1 MDSIFRRKEKHR
13 ARQSSQSSQ
22 DVGGVPYNKLS
33 QSAASPIPVATL
45 GPNLRQS
52 SGSVNISAPVTNP
65 TLTNEGTDLN
75 YGHPRK
81 AIVSGSARMEM
92 PIPEPYRPNG
102 YNSNSSMNP
111 GSPPTQGNTS
121 WGGSTQPFPV
131 ERSTSSS
138 TVASSRASNRSD
150 ASSKVSGIMA
160 TPSRTRRTTGSTEN
174 PSIVASPRQGTS
186 ATIRPASN
194 ASKTDYRLSGYAPST
209 SSTTSDSHHSYHSH
223 HSHHSGI
230 SRLLHRDEERP
241 PPEELDQMFYEVL
254 QARGMSDGDM
264 GNMDADMRWR
274 LVQEHR
280 RMEGRSSRRAVVA
293 GPGQVGPPE
302 QGSPEWYL
310 KKLVDGTI
318 TSRDVS
324 GLGVSLRT
332 GSIP

>member
-1 MDSIFRRKEKHR
+1 MDSLFRRKEKHR
-13 ARQSSQSSQ
+13 TRQSSQSST
-22 DVGGVPYNKLS
+22 DVGGVPYDKLS
-33 QSAASPIPVATL
+33 QSGKSPIPVATL

-52 SGSVNISAPVTNP
+52 AGNVNISAPITNP

-75 YGHPRK
+75 YGRPGK
-81 AIVSGSARMEM
+81 AVVSGSGWMEM
-92 PIPEPYRPNG
+92 PVPEPYRPNG
-102 YNSNSSMNP
+102 YNGSSSMSP

-121 WGGSTQPFPV
+121 WAGSPSPFNVDPA
-131 ERSTSSS
+131 TSSAS
-138 TVASSRASNRSD
+138 LASSRASNRSD
-150 ASSKVSGIMA
+150 ISSNASSIMA
-160 TPSRTRRTTGSTEN
+160 TPGPSRTRRTAGSSDTT
-174 PSIVASPRQGTS
+174 SVVTSPRPAPS
-186 ATIRPASN
+186 ATVRPASN
-194 ASKTDYRLSGYAPST
+194 ASKADYRLSGYAPST

-223 HSHHSGI
+223 HSGI
-230 SRLLHRDEERP
+230 SKLLHRDEEQP

-264 GNMDADMRWR
+264 AKVDPETRWK

-280 RMEGRSSRRAVVA
+280 RMEGRGKRGTVT

-318 TSRDVS
+318 TPKDVS